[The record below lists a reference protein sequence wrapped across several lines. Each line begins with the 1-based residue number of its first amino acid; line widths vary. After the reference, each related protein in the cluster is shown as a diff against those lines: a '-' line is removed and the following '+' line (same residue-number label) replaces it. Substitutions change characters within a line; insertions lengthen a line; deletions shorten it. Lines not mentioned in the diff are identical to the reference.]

1 MLDHSALL
9 PIFIDS
15 SSKLCDKFSR
25 VGKHQVVL
33 NARIPDKNIVTPDSR
48 GDNGF
53 FNAKRLHY
61 EREPGH
67 GLGLTG
73 GRLDIL

>member
-15 SSKLCDKFSR
+15 SSKLCDKFSQ

-33 NARIPDKNIVTPDSR
+33 NARIPDKNIVTP
-48 GDNGF
+48 
-53 FNAKRLHY
+53 KRKASPASLAAPDA
-61 EREPGH
+61 EAGVGCRC
-67 GLGLTG
+67 
-73 GRLDIL
+73 